1 MDDYLLHELGR
12 SLYSLE
18 RNGAGLEELLTFHRG
33 SSTTDT
39 LGRAVC
45 CSKPPVNL
53 TVLDLLVQTE
63 GLLSFWASEVLAC
76 GGDGVVGPA
85 PERITATAAWLQR
98 YLDVADGMPW
108 GEMMAEEVIAQARM
122 VASVVEPDSGGEE
135 PAPPEWATC
144 QVAASWAR
152 QSGVQ
157 VSRTTVYRW
166 AQAGKVATTKG
177 DDGGGMLVRLDD
189 VLARAG
195 AMRGAVSFGVG
206 HAVV

>member
-33 SSTTDT
+33 SSTDIP
-39 LGRAVC
+39 GRAVC

-76 GGDGVVGPA
+76 GDGVVGPVPDGIA
-85 PERITATAAWLQR
+85 ATAAWLQR
-98 YLDVADGMPW
+98 YLDVVDSVPW

-135 PAPPEWATC
+135 PAPPEWVTC
-144 QVAASWAR
+144 KVAASWAR

-177 DDGGGMLVRLDD
+177 DDGGMLVRLGD

>member
-45 CSKPPVNL
+45 CSRPPVNL

-63 GLLSFWASEVLAC
+63 KLLGFWASEVLVC
-76 GGDGVVGPA
+76 GGAVVGPV
-85 PERITATAAWLQR
+85 PEGITATAAWLQR
-98 YLDVADGMPW
+98 YLDVADSVPW

-122 VASVVEPDSGGEE
+122 VASVVESDSGGEE
-135 PAPPEWATC
+135 PSPPEWATC
-144 QVAASWAR
+144 QVAASWAKWA
-152 QSGVQ
+152 GVQ

-177 DDGGGMLVRLDD
+177 DDGGMLVRLDD

-195 AMRGAVSFGVG
+195 AMRGAAFGVG
-206 HAVV
+206 QVLV

>member
-1 MDDYLLHELGR
+1 MDDYLLHELGKG
-12 SLYSLE
+12 LYSLE

-39 LGRAVC
+39 PGRAVC

-76 GGDGVVGPA
+76 GGDSVVGPV
-85 PERITATAAWLQR
+85 PDGITATAAWLQR
-98 YLDVADGMPW
+98 YLDVADSVPW

-122 VASVVEPDSGGEE
+122 VASVVESDSGGEE
-135 PAPPEWATC
+135 PSPPEWATC
-144 QVAASWAR
+144 QVAASWAKR
-152 QSGVQ
+152 AGVQ

-177 DDGGGMLVRLDD
+177 DDGGMLVRLDD

-195 AMRGAVSFGVG
+195 AMRGAAFGVG
-206 HAVV
+206 QVLV

>member
-18 RNGAGLEELLTFHRG
+18 RNGDGLKELLTFHRG
-33 SSTTDT
+33 SSTDIP
-39 LGRAVC
+39 GRAVC

-76 GGDGVVGPA
+76 GDGVVGPVPDGIA
-85 PERITATAAWLQR
+85 ATAAWLQR
-98 YLDVADGMPW
+98 YLDVVDSVPW

-135 PAPPEWATC
+135 PAPPEWVTC

-177 DDGGGMLVRLDD
+177 DDGGMLVRLGD

>member
-33 SSTTDT
+33 SSTDIP
-39 LGRAVC
+39 GRAVC

-76 GGDGVVGPA
+76 GGDSVVGPVPDGIA
-85 PERITATAAWLQR
+85 ATAAWLQR
-98 YLDVADGMPW
+98 HLYVADSVPW

-122 VASVVEPDSGGEE
+122 VAGMVEPDSGGEE
-135 PAPPEWATC
+135 PSPPEWATC
-144 QVAASWAR
+144 QVAASWAK
-152 QSGVQ
+152 QAGVQ

-166 AQAGKVATTKG
+166 AQAGKVATTKD
-177 DDGGGMLVRLDD
+177 DDGGTLVRLDD

-195 AMRGAVSFGVG
+195 AMRGAAFGVG
-206 HAVV
+206 QVLV

>member
-18 RNGAGLEELLTFHRG
+18 KDGAGLEELLTFHRV

-45 CSKPPVNL
+45 CSRPPVNL

-63 GLLSFWASEVLAC
+63 GLLGFWASEVLAY
-76 GGDGVVGPA
+76 GDGVVGPV
-85 PERITATAAWLQR
+85 PESIASVAAWLQR
-98 YLDVADGMPW
+98 YLDVADSAPW

-122 VASVVEPDSGGEE
+122 VAAVVEPGSGGEE

-144 QVAASWAR
+144 QVAASWAKR
-152 QSGVQ
+152 AGAP

-166 AQAGKVATTKG
+166 AQAGKVTTTKG
-177 DDGGGMLVRLDD
+177 DDGGMLVRLGD

-206 HAVV
+206 QVLV

>member
-33 SSTTDT
+33 SSTDIP
-39 LGRAVC
+39 GRAVC

-76 GGDGVVGPA
+76 GDGVVGPVPDGIA
-85 PERITATAAWLQR
+85 ATAAWLQR
-98 YLDVADGMPW
+98 YLDVVDSVPW

-135 PAPPEWATC
+135 PAPPEWVTC

-166 AQAGKVATTKG
+166 AQAKKVATTKG
-177 DDGGGMLVRLDD
+177 DDGGMLVRLGD

>member
-33 SSTTDT
+33 SSTDMP
-39 LGRAVC
+39 GRAVC

-76 GGDGVVGPA
+76 GDGVVGPVPDGIA
-85 PERITATAAWLQR
+85 ATAAWLQR
-98 YLDVADGMPW
+98 YLDVVDSVPW

-135 PAPPEWATC
+135 PAPPEWVTC

-177 DDGGGMLVRLDD
+177 DDGGMLVRLGD

>member
-18 RNGAGLEELLTFHRG
+18 RNGAGLEELLTFHRV

-39 LGRAVC
+39 PGRAVC
-45 CSKPPVNL
+45 YSKPPVNL

-63 GLLSFWASEVLAC
+63 GRLSFWASEVLVC
-76 GGDGVVGPA
+76 GGDGVVGPV
-85 PERITATAAWLQR
+85 PEGITATAAWLQR
-98 YLDVADGMPW
+98 YLYVADSVPW

-135 PAPPEWATC
+135 PAPPEWVTC

-166 AQAGKVATTKG
+166 AQAGKVATEK
-177 DDGGGMLVRLDD
+177 DDAGGMLVRLDD

-206 HAVV
+206 QVLV

>member
-1 MDDYLLHELGR
+1 MDDYLLHELGKG
-12 SLYSLE
+12 LYSLE

-63 GLLSFWASEVLAC
+63 GLLGFWASEVLAC
-76 GGDGVVGPA
+76 GGDGVVGPV
-85 PERITATAAWLQR
+85 PEGIASVAAWLQR
-98 YLDVADGMPW
+98 YLDAVDDAPW

-135 PAPPEWATC
+135 PTPPEWATC
-144 QVAASWAR
+144 QVAASWAK
-152 QSGVQ
+152 QAGVS

-166 AQAGKVATTKG
+166 AQAGKVATTKD
-177 DDGGGMLVRLDD
+177 DDGGTLVRLDD

-195 AMRGAVSFGVG
+195 AMRGALSFGVG
-206 HAVV
+206 QVLV

>member
-39 LGRAVC
+39 PGRAVC
-45 CSKPPVNL
+45 CSRPPINL

-63 GLLSFWASEVLAC
+63 GRLGFWASEVLVC
-76 GGDGVVGPA
+76 GGDGVVGPV
-85 PERITATAAWLQR
+85 PEGITAIAAWLQR
-98 YLDVADGMPW
+98 YLYVADSVPW

-144 QVAASWAR
+144 QVAASWAKR
-152 QSGVQ
+152 AGVQ

-177 DDGGGMLVRLDD
+177 DDGGMLVRLGD

-206 HAVV
+206 QVLV

>member
-18 RNGAGLEELLTFHRG
+18 KDGAGLEELLAFHCG

-39 LGRAVC
+39 PGRAVC
-45 CSKPPVNL
+45 YSKPPVNL

-76 GGDGVVGPA
+76 GDGVVGPVPDGIA
-85 PERITATAAWLQR
+85 ATAAWLQR

-135 PAPPEWATC
+135 PSPPEWATC
-144 QVAASWAR
+144 QVAASWAK
-152 QSGVQ
+152 QAGVQ

-166 AQAGKVATTKG
+166 AQAGKVATAKG
-177 DDGGGMLVRLDD
+177 DDGGMLVRLDD

-206 HAVV
+206 QVLV

>member
-18 RNGAGLEELLTFHRG
+18 KDGAGLEELLTFHRG
-33 SSTTDT
+33 SSTTDIP
-39 LGRAVC
+39 GRAVC

-53 TVLDLLVQTE
+53 AVLDLLVQTE

-76 GGDGVVGPA
+76 GGDGVVGPV
-85 PERITATAAWLQR
+85 PEGIAAMAAWLQR

-135 PAPPEWATC
+135 PSPPEWATC

-166 AQAGKVATTKG
+166 AQAGKVAITKE

-195 AMRGAVSFGVG
+195 AMRGSVAFGVG
-206 HAVV
+206 QVLV

>member
-1 MDDYLLHELGR
+1 MDDYLLHELGKG
-12 SLYSLE
+12 LYSLE

-33 SSTTDT
+33 SSATDT

-63 GLLSFWASEVLAC
+63 CLLGFWASEVLAC
-76 GGDGVVGPA
+76 GGDGVVGPVPEGIA
-85 PERITATAAWLQR
+85 PVAAWLQR
-98 YLDVADGMPW
+98 YLDVADGAPW

-135 PAPPEWATC
+135 PSPPEWATC
-144 QVAASWAR
+144 QVAASWAKR
-152 QSGVQ
+152 AGVQ

-177 DDGGGMLVRLDD
+177 DDGGMLVRLDD

-195 AMRGAVSFGVG
+195 AASFGVG
-206 HAVV
+206 QVLV

>member
-1 MDDYLLHELGR
+1 MDDYLLHELGKG
-12 SLYSLE
+12 LYSLE
-18 RNGAGLEELLTFHRG
+18 RNGAGLEELLTFHCG

-39 LGRAVC
+39 PGRAVC
-45 CSKPPVNL
+45 YSKPPVNL

-63 GLLSFWASEVLAC
+63 GLLSFWASEVLVC
-76 GGDGVVGPA
+76 GGDGVVGPV
-85 PERITATAAWLQR
+85 PEGITATAAWLQR

-135 PAPPEWATC
+135 PAPPEWVTC

-152 QSGVQ
+152 QSGAP

-166 AQAGKVATTKG
+166 AQAGKVATTK
-177 DDGGGMLVRLDD
+177 DDAGGMLVRLDD

-195 AMRGAVSFGVG
+195 AMRGALSFGVG

>member
-1 MDDYLLHELGR
+1 MDDYLLHELGK

-18 RNGAGLEELLTFHRG
+18 RNGDGLGELLTFNHG

-39 LGRAVC
+39 PGRAVC
-45 CSKPPVNL
+45 HSKPPVNL

-63 GLLSFWASEVLAC
+63 GLLGFWASEVLAC
-76 GGDGVVGPA
+76 GGDVEGPV
-85 PERITATAAWLQR
+85 PEGTTAMAAWLQR
-98 YLDVADGMPW
+98 YLDVADSMPW

-122 VASVVEPDSGGEE
+122 VASVVEPDSESEE
-135 PAPPEWATC
+135 PSPPEWATC
-144 QVAASWAR
+144 RVAASWAR
-152 QSGVQ
+152 RSGAQ

-166 AQAGKVATTKG
+166 AQAGKVATEK
-177 DDGGGMLVRLDD
+177 DDAGGMLVRLDD

-206 HAVV
+206 QVLV

>member
-39 LGRAVC
+39 PGRAVC
-45 CSKPPVNL
+45 YSKPPVNL

-76 GGDGVVGPA
+76 GDGVVGPV
-85 PERITATAAWLQR
+85 PEGITAIAAWLQR
-98 YLDVADGMPW
+98 YLYVADSVPW

-135 PAPPEWATC
+135 PAPPEWVTC

-152 QSGVQ
+152 QAGVQ

-177 DDGGGMLVRLDD
+177 DDGGMLVRLGD

>member
-45 CSKPPVNL
+45 CSRPPVNL

-63 GLLSFWASEVLAC
+63 KLLGFWASEVLVC
-76 GGDGVVGPA
+76 GGAVVGPV
-85 PERITATAAWLQR
+85 PEGITATAAWLQR
-98 YLDVADGMPW
+98 YLDVADSVPW

-122 VASVVEPDSGGEE
+122 VASVVESDSGGEE
-135 PAPPEWATC
+135 PSPPEWATC
-144 QVAASWAR
+144 QVAASWAKR
-152 QSGVQ
+152 AGVQ

-177 DDGGGMLVRLDD
+177 DDGGMLVRLDD

-195 AMRGAVSFGVG
+195 AMRGAAFGVG
-206 HAVV
+206 QVLV

>member
-45 CSKPPVNL
+45 CSKPPMNL

-76 GGDGVVGPA
+76 GGDGVVGPV
-85 PERITATAAWLQR
+85 PEGITATAAWLQR
-98 YLDVADGMPW
+98 YLDVADSVPW

-166 AQAGKVATTKG
+166 AQAGKVAITKG
-177 DDGGGMLVRLDD
+177 DDGSMLVRLDD

-206 HAVV
+206 QVLV

>member
-33 SSTTDT
+33 GSTDIP
-39 LGRAVC
+39 GRAVC

-76 GGDGVVGPA
+76 GDGVVGPVPDGIA
-85 PERITATAAWLQR
+85 ATAAWLQR
-98 YLDVADGMPW
+98 YLDVVDSVPW

-135 PAPPEWATC
+135 PAPPEWVTC

-177 DDGGGMLVRLDD
+177 DDGGMLVRLGD

>member
-33 SSTTDT
+33 SSTDIP
-39 LGRAVC
+39 GRAVC

-76 GGDGVVGPA
+76 GDGVVGPVPDGIA
-85 PERITATAAWLQR
+85 ATAAWLQR
-98 YLDVADGMPW
+98 YLDVVDGMPW

-135 PAPPEWATC
+135 PAPPEWVTC

-177 DDGGGMLVRLDD
+177 DDGGMLVRLGD

>member
-18 RNGAGLEELLTFHRG
+18 RNGAGLEGLLTFHRG
-33 SSTTDT
+33 SSTDIP
-39 LGRAVC
+39 GRAVC

-76 GGDGVVGPA
+76 GDGVVGPVPDGIA
-85 PERITATAAWLQR
+85 ATAAWLQR
-98 YLDVADGMPW
+98 YLDVVDSVPW

-135 PAPPEWATC
+135 PAPPEWVTC

-177 DDGGGMLVRLDD
+177 DDGGMLVRLGD

>member
-18 RNGAGLEELLTFHRG
+18 RNGAGLEELLTLHRG
-33 SSTTDT
+33 SSTDIP
-39 LGRAVC
+39 GRAVC

-76 GGDGVVGPA
+76 GDGVVGPVPDGIA
-85 PERITATAAWLQR
+85 ATAAWLQR
-98 YLDVADGMPW
+98 YLDVVDSVPW

-135 PAPPEWATC
+135 PAPPEWVTC

-177 DDGGGMLVRLDD
+177 DDGGMLVRLGD

>member
-45 CSKPPVNL
+45 CSKPPINL

-63 GLLSFWASEVLAC
+63 GLLSFWASEVLVC
-76 GGDGVVGPA
+76 GGDGVVGPV
-85 PERITATAAWLQR
+85 PERIASVAAWLQR
-98 YLDVADGMPW
+98 YLDVADSVPW

-144 QVAASWAR
+144 QVAASWAK
-152 QSGVQ
+152 QAGVQ

-166 AQAGKVATTKG
+166 AQAGKVATAK
-177 DDGGGMLVRLDD
+177 DDNGGMLVRLDD